1 MKIQEKQLEFKGSGE
16 NTMSKRLSGKK
27 IVNNIYADIKENIE
41 LTKITPK
48 LVILLIGNDPAAE
61 YYVQNLEKKGSM
73 IGIKVETRILDVSID
88 HQTLIEIIE
97 ALNNDSQVNAIMLQ
111 KPLPSHLDE
120 SEIVMKIDPKKD
132 VDAFHPLNMGNLVL
146 DKRGFIPATPAAV
159 LELLKYYEIETN
171 GKHIV
176 IVGRSNIVG
185 KPLANL
191 LLRKSDTGN
200 ATVTVCHSR
209 TKDLAFHTKKA
220 DILIAAIGKPLFI
233 KSDMVSDD
241 AIIIDVGVNQI
252 EDAEK
257 GYRYVGDVD
266 YLGCFVK
273 VSAITPVPG
282 GIGTITTAMLLNNV
296 LLAYKIQNMN

>member
-1 MKIQEKQLEFKGSGE
+1 MK
-16 NTMSKRLSGKK
+16 KRLSGKIIAK
-27 IVNNIYADIKENIE
+27 EIYAKIKEEIE
-41 LTKITPK
+41 LNKITPK

-61 YYVQNLEKKGSM
+61 YYVQNLEKKGSK
-73 IGIKVETRILDVSID
+73 IGIDVETRILDVSID
-88 HQTLIEIIE
+88 QQSLLEKID
-97 ALNNDSQVNAIMLQ
+97 ALNKDHEVNAIMLQ

-146 DKRGFIPATPAAV
+146 DKEGFIPATPAAV
-159 LELLKYYEIETN
+159 LEILSHNKIETN

-176 IVGRSNIVG
+176 VVGRSDIVG

-209 TKDLAFHTKKA
+209 TKDLAFHIKQA

-233 KSDMVSDD
+233 KAYMVRDD
-241 AIIIDVGVNQI
+241 AIVIDVGVNQI

-257 GYRYVGDVD
+257 GYIYVGDVD
-266 YLGCFVK
+266 YDACFKK
-273 VSAITPVPG
+273 VSSITPVPG

-296 LLAYKIQNMN
+296 LLAYKMQNNN

>member
-27 IVNNIYADIKENIE
+27 IAKNIYTDINENIK
-41 LTKITPK
+41 LTKLTPK

-61 YYVQNLEKKGSM
+61 YYVQNLEKKGSK

-88 HQTLIEIIE
+88 QQSLTEKIE
-97 ALNNDSQVNAIMLQ
+97 ALNNDTQVSAIMLQ
-111 KPLPSHLDE
+111 KPLPSHLNE

-132 VDAFHPLNMGNLVL
+132 VDAFHPLNLGNLVL
-146 DKRGFIPATPAAV
+146 DKEGFIPATPAAV
-159 LELLKYYEIETN
+159 LELIKYYEIETN
-171 GKHIV
+171 GKNVV
-176 IVGRSNIVG
+176 IVGRSDIVG

-209 TKDLAFHTKKA
+209 TKNLAFHTKQA

-233 KSDMVSDD
+233 KSDMVNDD

-252 EDAEK
+252 EDADK

-266 YLGCFVK
+266 YEECFEK

-296 LLAYKIQNMN
+296 LIAYKIQN